1 MERTFK
7 EIVEE
12 ITENLADTLVR
23 KNHDYGDSFHKQYCK
38 RGFIVPLLRLEEKF
52 DRLESITKSKNI
64 LVDETID
71 ETLLDIAGYAV
82 LTLVTREKLSEK
94 LSE

>member
-1 MERTFK
+1 MEREFK

-38 RGFIVPLLRLEEKF
+38 HGLIVSLLRLEEKL
-52 DRLESITKSKNI
+52 DRLESITNSKNI

-71 ETLLDIAGYAV
+71 DTLLDIAGYAI